1 MARAGLQSPLRET
14 RDRPD
19 RVLAVGSEEDF
30 VTADDRVRAV
40 AEFGFT
46 ERQARFLVLVMRHAG
61 VCLLRQYSAFAGIV
75 HGQKT
80 CAFFEKLVCRR
91 YASAYPCRHNR
102 ARLYHVH
109 HFGLYRA
116 IGEPNSPHRRPLA
129 AGSIRERLMVLDS
142 VLANP
147 ELNWLATEAEKV
159 AHFTTVTPPVP
170 VEKLPRLTMK
180 AKSPPVGDPFPD
192 RLPIAV
198 DSNGRAVFLYLIR
211 PSPRD
216 DFQAFLGRHAELLC
230 SLRSWTLRLVFP
242 RQLAHAY
249 EAFQAVVREEWESP
263 LHARTVEELKWYF
276 EQRRT
281 TPRAHLTPGA
291 DERLDSAAQAFERP
305 RFHALYRRWL
315 REGDRAFDG
324 ASSPLISEAL
334 ARGAGRVEC
343 LVLTRRYDHLAPL
356 VDVVGSVSRGAG
368 NTEEEGNE
376 TPPRCQPTD
385 HRFEPECSFNLAR
398 RVREQLLADGQ

>member
-1 MARAGLQSPLRET
+1 VDP
-14 RDRPD
+14 
-19 RVLAVGSEEDF
+19 VGAEEDF
-30 VTADDRVRAV
+30 VTAEDRVKAV

-61 VCLLRQYSAFAGIV
+61 VCLLRQYASFASIV

-80 CAFFEKLVCRR
+80 RAFFEKLVSRR

-109 HFGLYRA
+109 HVGLYRA
-116 IGEPNSPHRRPLA
+116 IGEPNSPHRRPVA

-142 VLANP
+142 MLANP
-147 ELNWLATEAEKV
+147 ELNWLATDAEKV

-192 RLPIAV
+192 RLPIGI
-198 DSNGRAVFLYLIR
+198 DSNGRAMFLYLVR
-211 PSPRD
+211 PYTRD
-216 DFQAFLGRHAELLC
+216 DLQAFLSRHAELLC
-230 SLRSWTLRLVFP
+230 SLPSWTLRLVFP

-263 LHARTVEELKWYF
+263 LHACTVEELKWYF

-281 TPRAHLTPGA
+281 TPRARFRPGA
-291 DERLDSAAQAFERP
+291 DERLDGAAQAFERP
-305 RFHALYRRWL
+305 RFYALYRRWL
-315 REGDRAFDG
+315 RDGDRAFEA
-324 ASSPLISEAL
+324 ASSPLISETL
-334 ARGAGRVEC
+334 ARGAGRIEC
-343 LVLTRRYDHLAPL
+343 LVLPHRYDHLAPL
-356 VDVVGSVSRGAG
+356 VDIVESIWRGVE
-368 NTEEEGNE
+368 NTEGEGNDGL
-376 TPPRCQPTD
+376 PRCEPTD
-385 HRFEPECSFNLAR
+385 HPLEPECPFNLAR
-398 RVREQLLADGQ
+398 RVREQLHADGR